1 MPTEKVQDYVNDVV
15 RMGQVSSEA
24 PFSILDLPLEIDL
37 ANLHNEFI
45 NPRSG
50 RMNICHSL
58 RALCE
63 VLWHYNCDV
72 LLLTGRPSRLPGI
85 QALIRQLQPVPP
97 SRVLPLHGYETG
109 GWYPFNKK
117 GCIDDPKSTAS
128 VGAMLYLLA
137 ENSRLSSFFFRTHP
151 LSRHAGWQ
159 QPDQRQQR
167 LLSRYRSRRADIPA
181 SAGAKL

>member
-1 MPTEKVQDYVNDVV
+1 MKSIRRRSGREQLSFTFRDLLTENMPTEKVQDYVNDVV

-72 LLLTGRPSRLPGI
+72 LLLTGRPSRLPGDSG
-85 QALIRQLQPVPP
+85 A
-97 SRVLPLHGYETG
+97 
-109 GWYPFNKK
+109 
-117 GCIDDPKSTAS
+117 DP
-128 VGAMLYLLA
+128 
-137 ENSRLSSFFFRTHP
+137 
-151 LSRHAGWQ
+151 
-159 QPDQRQQR
+159 
-167 LLSRYRSRRADIPA
+167 PA
-181 SAGAKL
+181 SASAAIARVASAWL